1 MVECD
6 LAKVDVEGSNP
17 FRRSILLR
25 QQLSID
31 RWLRRNYERIENCCE
46 AIVLL
51 AGVCE
56 AESSFAQ
63 SFSPPKGGSA
73 NFCGG
78 SFELRRD
85 LQLQDCCRFYEAI
98 DSRRVEGEVD
108 PSAAPIFACYLRIVK
123 LILRRKINHVNLR
136 G

>member
-25 QQLSID
+25 SKL
-31 RWLRRNYERIENCCE
+31 
-46 AIVLL
+46 
-51 AGVCE
+51 
-56 AESSFAQ
+56 F
-63 SFSPPKGGSA
+63 
-73 NFCGG
+73 

-98 DSRRVEGEVD
+98 GSRRVEGEVD
-108 PSAAPIFACYLRIVK
+108 PSAAPNFSIALTGKNFT
-123 LILRRKINHVNLR
+123 LRR
-136 G
+136 